1 MARSINSG
9 PAGRA
14 RQLAIAMERLRW
26 VVRDP
31 PKTRIDVNTA
41 ATILD
46 YWRDGRISIT
56 ATSSRASRTSK
67 LRKSRRASRSWL
79 PTPNGGFRSIAAKE
93 MATKGWGWL
102 AANHFSMENGRYVQ
116 QSGPKNSLGVVKL
129 DVEDPQQ
136 IYLHDTPAKA
146 LFALPERHRSHGCVR
161 VQNALQFA
169 SMLAEQDGVLDQ
181 FQKAMATGNETYV
194 KLKTNIPVRL
204 SIAPHISTVANPVP
218 AGRLRLGR
226 QCRDGAWTGA
236 RRTAQVYR
244 ARAREDIGP

>member
-1 MARSINSG
+1 
-9 PAGRA
+9 
-14 RQLAIAMERLRW
+14 MERLRW

-46 YWRDGRISIT
+46 YWRDGRHIDHRNVV
-56 ATSSRASRTSK
+56 AGEPDK
-67 LRKSRRASRSWL
+67 
-79 PTPNGGFRSIAAKE
+79 PTPQIQASFSQLVANPKWRVPDSIAAKE
-93 MATKGWGWL
+93 MATKGSGWL

-181 FQKAMATGNETYV
+181 FQKAMATGT
-194 KLKTNIPVRL
+194 KPTSSSRPISQSGSL
-204 SIAPHISTVANPVP
+204 SHRISRRWPNPVP

-236 RRTAQVYR
+236 RRTAQGLP
-244 ARAREDIGP
+244 AQGEDIGP